1 MQLYMTH
8 LLFVSDQTIFLLSAV
23 KHNGCERMERTLKD
37 QRIQQLEQVIKAIE

>member
-1 MQLYMTH
+1 MQLYITH

-23 KHNGCERMERTLKD
+23 KHNGVRMDGENPD